1 MLFLS
6 LKDKKNPSLR
16 TRVIQGE
23 ISPARLSTM
32 ESHEMASAERK
43 AEDEEIQ
50 KENTRK
56 AMVAKPEKSISD
68 QLQCGKCGQKKVSYT
83 QAQTRS
89 ADEPM
94 TTVCYPLSP
103 GNLKLRIGPITNML
117 SSVPAKTAEIY
128 GSSHNF
134 RRFTY
139 CLIEREKHARLVC

>member
-16 TRVIQGE
+16 ARVIRGE
-23 ISPARLSTM
+23 LSPSRLSTM
-32 ESHEMASAERK
+32 ESHEMASDERK
-43 AEDEEIQ
+43 AEDQEIQ

-94 TTVCYPLSP
+94 TTVCYLLPP
-103 GNLKLRIGPITNML
+103 V
-117 SSVPAKTAEIY
+117 SVA
-128 GSSHNF
+128 NN
-134 RRFTY
+134 
-139 CLIEREKHARLVC
+139 